1 MVQPLAPRDAPPRPP
16 LGSTADDAQ
25 FVRAAR
31 ASIPVYLFATAG
43 AAIVSVVHWGD
54 GSRPALGPWLALF
67 CTVTLI
73 RLGATAAF
81 LVRRPPPSAFGRWAR
96 LGTLIALVQATLW
109 GALSFVLFP
118 GPGSPE
124 QEAVLHVVLCAT
136 AMGAAVHLSPVPRI
150 LVAYVACVLVPL
162 VLRDL
167 LLGDPFHLV
176 MAALGLLTGT
186 YTLIIARGQ
195 ARALAEILDQRRRNA
210 ALVEALH
217 VENARS
223 EQARLAVEGAS
234 AARTRFFAA
243 ANHDLRQPLNAIGLL
258 AQSLRHVRD
267 RDDVGEVADH
277 LDSCVDGMTDVV
289 DELLE
294 ITRMDAGSLQPEV
307 GIVRLDQLARECC
320 RQFEIAARVKG
331 LAIEVDVPDIHV
343 HSDREMLGRI
353 LGNLLANAVRYT
365 AAGRILVQARSEAT
379 AWIAVEDTG
388 IGIAPEHLE
397 RIFDEFFQVGNP
409 GRDRR
414 LGLGLGLATVKRLCE
429 LIGHRV
435 EVTSSPGAGSR
446 FTVSL
451 GPAAD
456 AELPVPP
463 SLATPVAPLS
473 ANRRVLVIED
483 DHDARAAIERLL
495 RAWGSEVRAVAAL
508 APALE
513 LVAGGFRPDAAIV
526 DLRLAE
532 GADGIDA
539 VRRLR
544 EACGASLPALIV
556 TGDANSDALAE
567 ARLAG
572 IPVILKPIRPA
583 RLRAFLTQAFAT

>member
-1 MVQPLAPRDAPPRPP
+1 LASLDAPPRPP
-16 LGSTADDAQ
+16 LGSTADGAQ
-25 FVRAAR
+25 FVRAVG

-43 AAIVSVVHWGD
+43 AAIVGVVHWG
-54 GSRPALGPWLALF
+54 GGPRPALGAWLALF
-67 CTVTLI
+67 CTLTLM
-73 RLGATAAF
+73 RLCATTVF
-81 LVRRPPPSAFGRWAR
+81 LVRRPPPSAYARWAR
-96 LGTLIALVQATLW
+96 LGTLIALAQATLW

-118 GPGSPE
+118 RPGSPE

-167 LLGDPFHLV
+167 LLADPFHLV
-176 MAALGLLTGT
+176 MAALGLLTGV

-195 ARALAEILDQRRRNA
+195 ARALAEILEQRRRNA

-217 VENARS
+217 AENARS

-307 GIVRLDQLARECC
+307 GIVRLDQIARECC
-320 RQFEIAARVKG
+320 RQFEIAARAKG
-331 LAIEVDVPDIHV
+331 LAVEIDVPEIHV

-353 LGNLLANAVRYT
+353 LGNLLANAIRYT
-365 AAGRILVQARSEAT
+365 ASGRILVQARSEAT
-379 AWIAVEDTG
+379 VWIAVEDTG
-388 IGIAPEHLE
+388 IGIAPEYLE
-397 RIFDEFFQVGNP
+397 RIFEEFFQVGNP

-429 LIGHRV
+429 LVGHRV
-435 EVTSSPGAGSR
+435 AVTSSPGAGSR

-456 AELPVPP
+456 ASLPAPA
-463 SLATPVAPLS
+463 SLAAPVAPLS

-495 RAWGSEVRAVAAL
+495 RAWGSDVRAVAAL

-513 LVAGGFRPDAAIV
+513 LVSGGFRPDAAIV

-556 TGDANSDALAE
+556 TGDANSDALAD
-567 ARLAG
+567 ARLAAV
-572 IPVILKPIRPA
+572 PVILKPIRPA